1 MKLLD
6 SISVHHGQTERR
18 IELYHGDLTNI
29 PPKHAVDVLV
39 ISAYPN
45 NYRPARG
52 TVIEALSHKDIS
64 VRDLARNKAVD
75 LRDTFSSWLSQDI
88 KSDHKG
94 IRFKRILCF
103 EPEFRGEP
111 SEVIGDV
118 FQGLMPLVTGDQPI
132 TSIAMSLIATGNQR
146 VPLIDVLAPLL
157 DAAVHWLA
165 LGIPVECIKIVEYN
179 NLKAMEMKGAFSVLK
194 RKYENLS
201 LSVDSI
207 YSHDLFIS
215 YSHDNDQEIAYFVD
229 ELKRLQPSI
238 RLFYDRQSLD
248 SGAAWQHEIYDALDD
263 CNKVL
268 TFYSPTYLQS
278 KVCKEEYNIALFR
291 HRDSEDGILIPI
303 YLYSADLPSYMQ
315 LVQYIDC
322 REANQSKLTDACK
335 AIIEQL

>member
-6 SISVHHGQTERR
+6 SITVHHGQTERH
-18 IELYHGDLTNI
+18 IELYHGDLTNM
-29 PPKHAVDVLV
+29 PSSHAVDVLV

-45 NYRPARG
+45 NYRPTRG
-52 TVIEALSHKDIS
+52 TMIEALMHKNIS

-75 LRDTFSSWLSQDI
+75 LRDSFSSWLSQDI
-88 KSDHKG
+88 KSDDEG
-94 IRFKRILCF
+94 IRFKQILCF
-103 EPEFRGEP
+103 EPKLRGEP
-111 SEVIGDV
+111 PEVIGDI
-118 FQGLMPLVTGDQPI
+118 FQSLMPLVTGDQPI

-146 VPLIDVLAPLL
+146 VPLVDVLDPLL

-165 LGIPVECIKIVEYN
+165 LGIPVERIKIVEYN
-179 NLKAMEMKGAFSVLK
+179 QLKAMEMKGAFSVLK

-201 LSVDSI
+201 LSIDST
-207 YSHDLFIS
+207 YSHDIFIS
-215 YSHDNDQEIAYFVD
+215 YSHDNDQEVAYFVD

-238 RLFYDRQSLD
+238 RLFYDRQNLD
-248 SGAAWQHEIYDALDD
+248 LGAAWQHEIYDALDD
-263 CNKVL
+263 CNKVI

-303 YLYSADLPSYMQ
+303 YLYTADLPSYMQ

-322 REANQSKLTDACK
+322 REAEERKLTQACK
-335 AIIEQL
+335 VILEQL